1 MSINL
6 NGVDVDSTDISNVHL
21 DLKRNITV
29 TLKDKSEILIKRNE
43 RWKETYNELT
53 GYNTDD

>member
-6 NGVDVDSTDISNVHL
+6 NGVDVDTTDISDIRL
-21 DLKRNITV
+21 DLKRNIIV
-29 TLKDKSEILIKRNE
+29 ILKNKNEIVIKKSE

-53 GYNTDD
+53 GHDIND